1 MKHISRRDFLKGA
14 AASAAGLA
22 AAGILG
28 ACSSDTSVTGE
39 TAAPDTTAA
48 QTAAVT
54 QAETQAATTQAA
66 TQAETQ
72 AKETPAAPA
81 AGNADHTSWMTPPEE
96 VTEFEAEYETDVV
109 ICGHGYAGICSCRE
123 LAEQGIKTILIEKRP
138 EENYMAVGN
147 EFGALNASILKERG
161 VPYIDPVEFY
171 QNWML
176 NSQNYAN
183 QELIMKFAQNSG
195 ETTDWYLSE
204 LTKEDLDTMT
214 TAYFPEAEG
223 QMRQVGMLKFWP
235 SVCSFYGECNQ
246 TRIQGLNRQVA
257 TDHGAQVMFG
267 TSAHYV
273 IMENGAVAGVVAQTE
288 TGFIKI
294 RCRAAILATGGFGAD
309 AEMMEYFYQDLKGCF
324 IEKNGDAL
332 SCMMDSDGQG
342 IKMAY
347 WAGGHLETWPV
358 PGMNMKH
365 YSPSASVQATMPQAL
380 WLDHN
385 GKRFCNE
392 FYGTIEH
399 RGRPSLFMNRDAFYV
414 VFDSN
419 FPDYRC
425 HLVPQHGAWSPL
437 NGNLESFQKELEDA
451 YAKYKGTYAEEP
463 VEEESTAAGGPGGGP
478 GGPMMM
484 APEYIVGDTIE
495 ELADNLGLTGAVRE
509 NFIAAVA
516 RYNEVCKAGVDTD
529 FGRDAAVLF
538 PVNEGPFYAVKTTP
552 TIGSSMVTC
561 GGLLTDGEQNVL
573 DKDMNPIPGLYA
585 SGNCCGRR
593 FGSEYFTPI
602 PGVSLGLA
610 IVLGRECGKSVAGFI
625 KNA

>member
-14 AASAAGLA
+14 AAGAAGLA

-28 ACSSDTSVTGE
+28 ACSSDTSVTEGT
-39 TAAPDTTAA
+39 TAALASTAA
-48 QTAAVT
+48 QTAGTMA
-54 QAETQAATTQAA
+54 AETQAAETQP
-66 TQAETQ
+66 AETQ
-72 AKETPAAPA
+72 ALTAPA
-81 AGNADHTSWMTPPEE
+81 GAGSHMSWMTPPEE
-96 VTEFEAEYETDVV
+96 ATEFEAEYETDVV

-123 LAEQGIKTILIEKRP
+123 LAEQGVKTILIEKRP

-235 SVCSFYGECNQ
+235 SVCSFYGACNQ

-257 TDHGAQVMFG
+257 IDHGAQVLFG
-267 TSAHYV
+267 TSAHYL

-294 RCRAAILATGGFGAD
+294 RCKAAILATGGFGAD
-309 AEMMEYFYQDLKGCF
+309 PEMMEYFYQDLKGCF

-332 SCMMDSDGQG
+332 SCMMDSDGRG

-419 FPDYRC
+419 FPEYRC

-437 NGNLESFQKELEDA
+437 NGNLESFQKELADA
-451 YAKYKGTYAEEP
+451 YAKYKGTY
-463 VEEESTAAGGPGGGP
+463 VEEETEAESAAAGGPGGEGGP
-478 GGPMMM
+478 GGPMMA

-495 ELADNLGLTGAVRE
+495 ELADNLGLAGAVRE
-509 NFIAAVA
+509 NFIAAVG
-516 RYNEVCKAGVDTD
+516 RYNEVCAAGVDSD

-561 GGLLTDGEQNVL
+561 GGLLTDGDQNVL
-573 DKDMNPIPGLYA
+573 DAQMNPIPGLYA

-593 FGSEYFTPI
+593 FGNEYFTPI